1 MLKFKAK
8 IKNSE
13 LTVKAKIS
21 SDEVISDREI
31 DILENKNIR
40 GFLKPNQ
47 RKRNLIEYSGPAGVS
62 MIEHLKNPITKYE
75 FFYIMA
81 QILDMTKKIENN
93 NLFLNN
99 LILDLRYVYINENT
113 KEMQFIY
120 MPILLNHVC
129 INVMGFMEA
138 IIYAV
143 KPMPNQDF
151 DFVAKYLSFLR
162 SLNSFDVSA
171 IEGYISNEDKD
182 IAKQIKKQK
191 MTQSGFIAK
200 KLKEYNQK
208 YKPKDIDYD
217 EETSILKEEES
228 IELHEEEATGLLY
241 DYKDDYEN
249 DYENDYE
256 EEATGLL
263 NDSEGTTLLDGNST
277 YHNDSFNQ
285 NIRFPSLVRVSTNEI
300 ISINKPVFRLGKEKS
315 YVDYFITNNNA
326 VSRSHADIITR
337 GNRYFVCDQNSTNHT
352 YINNELVPVKTEI
365 EIYDGDALKLANE
378 EFIFHI

>member
-21 SDEVISDREI
+21 SDEVISDREL

-40 GFLKPNQ
+40 GFLKPSK
-47 RKRNLIEYSGPAGVS
+47 RKRNSIEYSGPAGVS
-62 MIEHLKNPITKYE
+62 IIEHLKNPITKYE

-81 QILDMTKKIENN
+81 QILDMAKKIENN

-113 KEMQFIY
+113 KEIHFIY

-129 INVMGFMEA
+129 IDVMGFMEA

-143 KPMPNQDF
+143 KPMKNQDF
-151 DFVAKYLSFLR
+151 DFVAKYLYFLR

-171 IEGYISNEDKD
+171 IEEYISKEDKD

-208 YKPKDIDYD
+208 YKPKDLDYD
-217 EETSILKEEES
+217 EETSILQEEES
-228 IELHEEEATGLLY
+228 IGFYQEESTTLLY
-241 DYKDDYEN
+241 ECKDDYE
-249 DYENDYE
+249 Y
-256 EEATGLL
+256 EATGLL
-263 NDSEGTTLLDGNST
+263 NDSEGTTLLEENSAS
-277 YHNDSFNQ
+277 YRDSFNE
-285 NIRFPSLVRVSTNEI
+285 NIHFPSLVRISTDET

-315 YVDYFITNNNA
+315 YVDYFITNNSA

-337 GNRYFVCDQNSTNHT
+337 GNHYFVCDQNSTNHT
-352 YINNELVPVKTEI
+352 YINNELVPVKTEM
-365 EIYDGDALKLANE
+365 EIYDGDVLKLANE
-378 EFIFHI
+378 EFLFHI

>member
-21 SDEVISDREI
+21 SDEVISDREL

-40 GFLKPNQ
+40 GFLKPSK
-47 RKRNLIEYSGPAGVS
+47 RKRNSIEYSGPAGVS
-62 MIEHLKNPITKYE
+62 IIEHLKNPITKYE

-81 QILDMTKKIENN
+81 QILDMAKKIENN

-113 KEMQFIY
+113 KEIHFIY

-129 INVMGFMEA
+129 IDVMGFMEA

-143 KPMPNQDF
+143 KPMKNQDF
-151 DFVAKYLSFLR
+151 DFVAKYLYFLR

-171 IEGYISNEDKD
+171 IEEYISKEDKD

-208 YKPKDIDYD
+208 YKPKDLDYD
-217 EETSILKEEES
+217 EETSILQEEES
-228 IELHEEEATGLLY
+228 IGFYQEESTTLLY
-241 DYKDDYEN
+241 ECKDDYE
-249 DYENDYE
+249 Y
-256 EEATGLL
+256 EATGLL
-263 NDSEGTTLLDGNST
+263 NDSEGTTLLEENSAS
-277 YHNDSFNQ
+277 YRDSFNE
-285 NIRFPSLVRVSTNEI
+285 NIHFPSLVRISTDET

-315 YVDYFITNNNA
+315 YVDYFITNNSA

-337 GNRYFVCDQNSTNHT
+337 GNGYFVCDQNSTNHT

-365 EIYDGDALKLANE
+365 EIYDGDVLKLANE